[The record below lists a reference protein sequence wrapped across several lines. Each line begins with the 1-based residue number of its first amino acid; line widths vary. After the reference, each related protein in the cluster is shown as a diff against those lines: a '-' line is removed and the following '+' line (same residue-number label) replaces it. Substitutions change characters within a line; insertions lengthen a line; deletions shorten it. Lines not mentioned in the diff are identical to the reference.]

1 MIVSD
6 NLAVKTINNLTM
18 LPIAKRTLD
27 NTLLSK
33 RPIDGFKKL
42 PIGNI
47 WDFFCIF
54 LCQFSIS
61 DPFQFIIN
69 GAIHFKGAR
78 KNP

>member
-27 NTLLSK
+27 NTLHSK

-47 WDFFCIF
+47 
-54 LCQFSIS
+54 
-61 DPFQFIIN
+61 
-69 GAIHFKGAR
+69 
-78 KNP
+78 